1 MRKISNKKF
10 VSGSFFSAAI
20 QKRKR
25 TVSVLAMATALA
37 SAAGLQAVA
46 QEASPA
52 DVQED
57 GTARLG
63 TITVVARK
71 RAENLQDVPDALSVL
86 SQDVVEA
93 GNLDQVEDFVEL
105 VPNAT
110 LSTDSETSSEI
121 SIRGSG
127 RNTQDEDPGV
137 GLYKDGI
144 YIGGRLF
151 STATFY
157 DTERVEAL
165 RGPQAG
171 LYGRNAVG
179 GAVNVISSRPEM
191 NDSSGYVDVQ
201 VGSTDRQEVRAALN
215 VPLVE
220 DMLALRVSGLLV
232 NQDDGFNYVVN
243 EDNFT
248 DAGEISSARGRL
260 LFTPSQNL
268 EFLTTVEYIETDGFQ
283 SLLVPA
289 PNEPTGYLGEDFV
302 FPVPGTR
309 EEDTLNQFR
318 DWPTFQEFEQFHIY
332 EEVNWTLDAGTVTGI
347 ISFRDTG
354 YSMSRDDDYSNFLVS
369 GREYNADQE
378 STFAELRYA
387 SENDG
392 PFNYLVGLN
401 YLDEETDLSY
411 DTFLGGNFAGPVG
424 FSLADAYATGF
435 IPGTSTPISALGLT
449 PGLTGFGGVLGDS
462 GNLRFDNVQK
472 LESLS
477 AFAEVNYELNSQWEV
492 WANGRWTE
500 DEKTIDFGQSFIN
513 CDACAEVLIVFTGSD
528 FEIAGVNTSK
538 FDNVSLGGGV
548 NYRPTDDMLAYAKI
562 VQGFKGGGF
571 NPISA
576 TPELQA
582 FDSEETI
589 SYEIG
594 LKSEFLDNRVILNL
608 AAFIQERSDALVR
621 VDDPNLDVNTI
632 GVNAGEIKNSGFEVE
647 LSVAPIEDLRLDF
660 SYGYL
665 DAEFE
670 DFVSGGDDFSG
681 NKLPRS
687 FEQTFT
693 AIMTYTRPITSE
705 LELYSFA
712 SYNNSWDGYVDNDNI
727 YKLENPEI
735 VDLRL
740 GFETANELRVGVFV
754 DNAFDNRYVSF
765 EDNTGESLAR
775 GTFAP
780 GRTYGVQ
787 LIKKF

>member
-1 MRKISNKKF
+1 MHNITENQF
-10 VSGSFFSAAI
+10 GSDA
-20 QKRKR
+20 K
-25 TVSVLAMATALA
+25 VSVSAGKHYLSASALA
-37 SAAGLQAVA
+37 LAVA
-46 QEASPA
+46 FSGAVSAPALAQEVAPA

-57 GTARLG
+57 ATARLD
-63 TITVVARK
+63 TITVIARK
-71 RAENLQDVPDALSVL
+71 RTEDLQDVPDALSVL
-86 SQDVVEA
+86 SKDVVEA

-110 LSTDSETSSEI
+110 LTTDSETSSEI
-121 SIRGSG
+121 SVRGSG

-137 GLYKDGI
+137 GLYRDGI

-179 GAVNVISSRPEM
+179 GAVNVISSRPVFDEH
-191 NDSSGYVDVQ
+191 SGYFDVLA
-201 VGSTDRQEVRAALN
+201 GSTDRQEVRAAVN

-232 NQDDGFNYVVN
+232 NQDDGFNYIAN
-243 EDNFT
+243 QDKYT

-260 LFTPSQNL
+260 LFAPSLDL

-289 PNEPTGYLGEDFV
+289 PNAANGYLGEDFV
-302 FPVPGTR
+302 NPVPGTR
-309 EEDTLNQFR
+309 EDDTLNQLR
-318 DWPTFQEFEQFHIY
+318 DWPTFQNFEQFQVY
-332 EEVNWTLDAGTVTGI
+332 EEVNWTAEAGTVTGI
-347 ISFRDTG
+347 VSFRDTA
-354 YSMSRDDDYSNFLVS
+354 YAMSRDDDYTNFMVS
-369 GREYNADQE
+369 GREYNAEQE
-378 STFAELRYA
+378 STFAELRFA
-387 SENDG
+387 SDNDG
-392 PFNYLVGLN
+392 AFNYIVGLN
-401 YLDEETDLSY
+401 YLDEDVDLSY

-424 FSLADAYATGF
+424 FSLAEAYATGV
-435 IPGTSTPISALGLT
+435 IPGTNIPITAIGLT
-449 PGLTGFGGVLGDS
+449 PGLTGFGGFLGDS

-477 AFAEVNYELNSQWEV
+477 AFAEVNYEFNPQWEI
-492 WANGRWTE
+492 WGNARWTE
-500 DEKTIDFGQSFIN
+500 DDKTIDFGQSFVN
-513 CDACAEVLIVFTGSD
+513 CDACAEVLIAFTGND
-528 FEIAGVNTSK
+528 FEISGVNSAK

-548 NYRPTDDMLAYAKI
+548 NYRPNDTILAYAKI
-562 VQGFKGGGF
+562 VQGFKAGGF

-582 FDSEETI
+582 FDAEETI

-594 LKSEFLDNRVILNL
+594 LKSEFFDNRVILNL
-608 AAFIQERSDALVR
+608 AAFSQERSDALVQ
-621 VDDPNLDVNTI
+621 VDDPNLAVNTV
-632 GVNAGEIKNSGFEVE
+632 GVNAGEISNTGFEVE
-647 LSVAPIEDLRLDF
+647 LSVAPISDLRLDF
-660 SYGYL
+660 AYGYL

-670 DFVSGGDDFSG
+670 EFESGGDDFSG
-681 NKLPRS
+681 NKLPRA

-693 AIMTYTRPITSE
+693 AIVTYKRPITSE

-712 SYNNSWDGYVDNDNI
+712 SYNNSWDGFVDTENL
-727 YKLENPEI
+727 YKLENPEV

-740 GFETANELRVGVFV
+740 GIETANDLRVGVFI
-754 DNAFDNRYVSF
+754 DNAFDNRYVNYEF
-765 EDNTGESLAR
+765 NTGESLAR

-787 LIKKF
+787 LIKNF